1 MLPQIGKLFIVT
13 GAIFLLFG
21 LILTFVPHLP
31 FLRLGKLPGDI
42 IIKRD
47 NFSFYFP
54 LTTSI
59 VLSLLFTLIFALFF
73 RR

>member
-1 MLPQIGKLFIVT
+1 MLPQIGKVFIIT
-13 GAIFLLFG
+13 GAIFLFLG
-21 LILTFVPHLP
+21 LILTFASRLS
-31 FLRLGKLPGDI
+31 FLRLGRLPGDI

-47 NFSFYFP
+47 GFSFYFP

-59 VLSLLFTLIFALFF
+59 ALSLLLTLIFALFF

>member
-1 MLPQIGKLFIVT
+1 MPPQLGKIFIVT
-13 GAIFLLFG
+13 GAIFIVVG
-21 LILTFVPHLP
+21 VILTFGSHFS
-31 FLRLGKLPGDI
+31 FLRLGRLPGDI
-42 IIKRD
+42 IIKRE

-59 VLSLLFTLIFALFF
+59 LLSLLLTLIISLLS

>member
-1 MLPQIGKLFIVT
+1 MLPQIGKIFIVT

-21 LILTFVPHLP
+21 LILTFFPYIS
-31 FLRLGKLPGDI
+31 FLRLGRLPGDI

-47 NFSFYFP
+47 NFSLYFP
-54 LTTSI
+54 ITTSI
-59 VLSLLFTLIFALFF
+59 VLSLLLTLIFALFF

>member
-1 MLPQIGKLFIVT
+1 MLPQMGKAFILT
-13 GAIFLLFG
+13 GVIFLILG
-21 LILTFVPHLP
+21 LVLTFASHFS
-31 FLRLGKLPGDI
+31 FLRLGRLPGDL

-59 VLSLLFTLIFALFF
+59 VLSILLTLIFALFS

>member
-1 MLPQIGKLFIVT
+1 MLPQMGKVFIVT
-13 GAIFLLFG
+13 GVIFLILG
-21 LILTFVPHLP
+21 LVLTFASHFS
-31 FLRLGKLPGDI
+31 FLKLGRLPGDI

-59 VLSLLFTLIFALFF
+59 VLSLLLTLIFALFF